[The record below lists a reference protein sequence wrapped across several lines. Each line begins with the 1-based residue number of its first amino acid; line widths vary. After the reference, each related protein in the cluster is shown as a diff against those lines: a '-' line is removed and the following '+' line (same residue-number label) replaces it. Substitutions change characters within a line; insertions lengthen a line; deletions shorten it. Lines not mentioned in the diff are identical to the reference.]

1 MMVLQS
7 HVLFE
12 NSPESESMS
21 CSNLVVNQQYKF
33 KASCWYSRTYINR
46 LLIVSLLFTGQPT
59 TFCLTVN

>member
-33 KASCWYSRTYINR
+33 KVRVD
-46 LLIVSLLFTGQPT
+46 IVVHISID
-59 TFCLTVN
+59 C

>member
-1 MMVLQS
+1 MVLQS

-33 KASCWYSRTYINR
+33 KASC
-46 LLIVSLLFTGQPT
+46 
-59 TFCLTVN
+59 